1 MQIEGLLVCAVF
13 DLNPQFR
20 GSTLHRKVQLC
31 PVLGSS
37 GQERR
42 GDTGEGPAEGTRLTR
57 VLEHLLWG
65 KTVGAGPV

>member
-37 GQERR
+37 GQERQ
-42 GDTGEGPAEGTRLTR
+42 GATGQGPAEAKKIIRG
-57 VLEHLLWG
+57 LEYLIEP
-65 KTVGAGPV
+65 VAAGHV